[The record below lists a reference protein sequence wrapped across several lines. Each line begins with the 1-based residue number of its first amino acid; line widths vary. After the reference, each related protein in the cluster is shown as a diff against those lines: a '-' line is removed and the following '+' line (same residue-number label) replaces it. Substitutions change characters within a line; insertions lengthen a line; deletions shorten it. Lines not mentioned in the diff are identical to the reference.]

1 MSIGIVV
8 ADASKARILLAQSG
22 SSALEDN
29 SDFIHSE
36 SRQREQDLV
45 AGETGSGVD
54 SGGYGKHSMGHE
66 NAAHQRQA
74 EIFAGELCDEID
86 KLREKTDLRRIYLVA
101 APKFLGL
108 LRASLNKQCTELL
121 VGEVDKDLVNH
132 SIEDIRSHLPKHL

>member
-1 MSIGIVV
+1 MSICIVV
-8 ADASKARILLAQSG
+8 ADSSKARILSAHNG
-22 SSALEDN
+22 SSALQED

-66 NAAHQRQA
+66 KAAHQKHA
-74 EIFAGELCDEID
+74 EIFADELCSEIE
-86 KLREKTDLRRIYLVA
+86 KLRENTDLRKIYLVA

-108 LRASLNKQCTELL
+108 LRASLTKQCDELL
-121 VGEVDKDLVNH
+121 VGEVNKDLVTH
-132 SIEDIRSHLPKHL
+132 SIEDIRAHLPKHL

>member
-22 SSALEDN
+22 SSALQDT
-29 SDFIHSE
+29 SDFIHCE

-66 NAAHQRQA
+66 NAAHQQQA
-74 EIFAGELCDEID
+74 EIFADELCDEIY
-86 KLREKTDLRRIYLVA
+86 KLREKTDLRKIYLIA

-121 VGEVDKDLVNH
+121 VGEVAKNLVSH
-132 SIEDIRSHLPKHL
+132 SIKDIRSHLPKYL